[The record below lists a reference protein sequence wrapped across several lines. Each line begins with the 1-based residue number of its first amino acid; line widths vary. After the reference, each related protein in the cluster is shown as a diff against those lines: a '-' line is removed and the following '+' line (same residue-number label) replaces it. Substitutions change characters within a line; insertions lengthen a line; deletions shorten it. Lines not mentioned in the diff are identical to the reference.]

1 MISIVKAVKGRSEP
15 TEGLGRLH
23 ERGETKMS
31 TFEDAE
37 LVQRYQ
43 HGDES
48 ALDTLVK
55 IHQEW
60 AYRFAFRLCRDS
72 ENAADIVAD
81 AFVRVCKSLHKFQGN
96 CAFKSW
102 LYRIIT
108 NSYLDMRKKGESRK
122 TVSFELVFGGDGAEY
137 ENEPVGQLPS
147 PHEFAVRNELK
158 DRLTQAIEE
167 LPEHQRVIIV
177 MHYLQMLPYEEIC
190 EILELPIGTVKSKL
204 NRARTALRESL
215 LPEMES
221 LVAA

>member
-1 MISIVKAVKGRSEP
+1 V
-15 TEGLGRLH
+15 LGRLH
-23 ERGETKMS
+23 ERGETKLS

-137 ENEPVGQLPS
+137 ENEPVGLSIS
-147 PHEFAVRNELK
+147 PQVSAEQNELK
-158 DRLTQAIEE
+158 ERLALAIAQ
-167 LPEHQRVIIV
+167 LPEHHRVIIV
-177 MHYLQMLPYEEIC
+177 MHHLQMLQYEEIC
-190 EILELPIGTVKSKL
+190 EILQMPLGTVKSKL
-204 NRARTALRESL
+204 NRARLALREQL
-215 LPEMES
+215 LPEMEG
-221 LVAA
+221 LMAA